1 MLSPTVKRMERPPPP
16 PTPPKPDR
24 SQQQLGSKAQQASTE
39 PGVVPVPSQT
49 PDEEQV
55 VMTPLGKTNTSTVLL
70 IERKLIQ
77 AVGERTHVAGGD
89 HRGIIINKT
98 AEEQS
103 NRQREPAQL
112 SLEFR
117 VFLVS
122 ANSGQHSQE
131 SRRIK
136 FWFRPWLTS
145 EDVQAQVA
153 QDFFRELVSPKEF
166 PRDYVGFIKKIMK
179 LLQKGYNEIQA
190 IEIELRILEQ
200 TSAPPSRPSRPGHV
214 IICYGNCH
222 KLTDTNNNDRDQKH
236 FTGGGGSGGDLIGSS
251 NGSIHVT
258 PVSQRRQRKD
268 NGQRT
273 GDEVSFEDEQFEVVP
288 LTPEKILELIE
299 QAYPNPITPE
309 DLAKDYGWEEEEV
322 LAIMLVLKERG
333 LIKSMEYNSFTR
345 IHHDDQAIKI
355 VKQMPTIASNKQPTI
370 AIITAQYCEK
380 LAVDA
385 MLENKET
392 FVRYTTVG
400 ESNVYTL
407 GNIGAHRIVSTK
419 LPSVGSTRE
428 AMTAAGNTT
437 TRLLGTFQKVDYVFI
452 VGVAGGIPHYTDYRR
467 HVRLGDVVIAAAPSA
482 QDATNATNGNAPKPY
497 CYVYSSSGSNNNNG
511 PSEVKRYYPA
521 DDCLQTI
528 GRTLVQNDDGKKP
541 WLQYVQEGLQQLSGR
556 GGHAEHDFA
565 RPAPNTDKLYMNI
578 GNKNVIEVA
587 HPIAQ
592 LDGQDGGGDD
602 TDAAGAPQTRLH
614 AGPIGSGYELV
625 RSDSART
632 DYAQAYHLL
641 ATDSEMNSVLDSV
654 VGNCRDAFILV
665 KGIADYKDGTTSR
678 KWQNYASLAAA
689 AVMKTIVC
697 AMDAPT
703 NV

>member
-1 MLSPTVKRMERPPPP
+1 
-16 PTPPKPDR
+16 
-24 SQQQLGSKAQQASTE
+24 
-39 PGVVPVPSQT
+39 
-49 PDEEQV
+49 
-55 VMTPLGKTNTSTVLL
+55 MTPLGKTNTSTVLL

-77 AVGERTHVAGGD
+77 SVGERTHVAGGD

-145 EDVQAQVA
+145 ENVQAQVA

-179 LLQKGYNEIQA
+179 LMQKGYNEIQA

-200 TSAPPSRPSRPGHV
+200 TSAPPSRP
-214 IICYGNCH
+214 
-222 KLTDTNNNDRDQKH
+222 L
-236 FTGGGGSGGDLIGSS
+236 
-251 NGSIHVT
+251 
-258 PVSQRRQRKD
+258 
-268 NGQRT
+268 
-273 GDEVSFEDEQFEVVP
+273 SFEDEQFEVVP

-467 HVRLGDVVIAAAPSA
+467 HVRLGDVVIASAAAVQDPS
-482 QDATNATNGNAPKPY
+482 NITNGNQSKPY
-497 CYVYSSSGSNNNNG
+497 CYVYSSSSNNNG
-511 PSEVKRYYPA
+511 PSEVKRYYPT

-528 GRTLVQNDDGKKP
+528 GRTIVQNDDGKKP
-541 WLQYVQEGLQQLSGR
+541 WQQYVQEGLQQLSGR

-592 LDGQDGGGDD
+592 LDGDD
-602 TDAAGAPQTRLH
+602 TDASGSGGPQTRLH
-614 AGPIGSGYELV
+614 AGPIGSGYDLV

-632 DYAQAYHLL
+632 EYAQAYNLL

-654 VGNCRDAFILV
+654 VGNCREAFILV